1 MVTPRLVFVFRGGLP
16 TKLTA
21 PHHQGFIEQAAL
33 LEVFQQAR
41 NGAIGTACMP
51 GVVELEITMRIPVV
65 IVVSTSGIQLNK
77 TNATFHQPTGHQAFS
92 TKRIGLR
99 LPDPIQIENAL
110 TLLTEVYRFRGLTLH
125 AIGELKLIDPRIELG
140 IV

>member
-1 MVTPRLVFVFRGGLP
+1 
-16 TKLTA
+16 
-21 PHHQGFIEQAAL
+21 
-33 LEVFQQAR
+33 
-41 NGAIGTACMP
+41 MP
-51 GVVELEITMRIPVV
+51 GVVELEIAMRVPVV

-77 TNATFHQPTGHQAFS
+77 TNATFHQTTGHQAFAA
-92 TKRIGLR
+92 KRICLC

-125 AIGELKLIDPRIELG
+125 AIGEFKLINPRIELG